1 MLTWYDGGMTMK
13 IGVSLPDG
21 LYEWAVRQVSERRAE
36 SISGLLAHGLEVL
49 RSQFELQALV
59 ADMREEF
66 GEPSEE
72 DREWAAAAFR
82 AAEEAERRHL
92 TQRSKEAS

>member
-1 MLTWYDGGMTMK
+1 MWYDGGMTMK
-13 IGVSLPDG
+13 IGVSLPND
-21 LYEWAVRQVSERRAE
+21 LHEWAVRQVSEGRAE
-36 SISGLLAHGLEVL
+36 SVSGLVAHGLEVL
-49 RSQFELQALV
+49 RSQSELRALV

-72 DREWAAAAFR
+72 DKEWAAAMFK